1 MRICVYGAGAIG
13 GHLAVRYARG
23 GAEVSVLARGPH
35 LAAIQRDGLDCAHQP
50 GELRA
55 RVRATDDPAALGPQD
70 AVVVTV
76 KAPSLPAVAAGIAPL
91 LQSDTPVAFVMNGIP
106 WWYLPRAARSA

>member
-35 LAAIQRDGLDCAHQP
+35 LAAIQRDGLTVHTST

-55 RVRATDDPAALGPQD
+55 KRARKRRSGGTGAAGCSGRD
-70 AVVVTV
+70 GE
-76 KAPSLPAVAAGIAPL
+76 SAVAAGGRRRHRATAAAP
-91 LQSDTPVAFVMNGIP
+91 I
-106 WWYLPRAARSA
+106 RRSPSS

>member
-1 MRICVYGAGAIG
+1 MRICVFVAGAIG

-35 LAAIQRDGLDCAHQP
+35 LAAIERDGLTVHTNT

-55 RVRATDDPAALGPQD
+55 QVRASNDPAVLGPQD

-91 LQSDTPVAFVMNGIP
+91 LRPDTPVAFVMN
-106 WWYLPRAARSA
+106 